1 MHGGIGSGA
10 PRGNR
15 NALRHGA
22 YTREAIAEYRRL
34 RTLIKQ
40 SRKLL
45 CKLVAFELAVV
56 ACRFDG
62 ALKQKTRR
70 LSGGGEA
77 ARLWPR

>member
-22 YTREAIAEYRRL
+22 YTREAIAEYRQL

-40 SRKLL
+40 RGSYYANSSERLISL
-45 CKLVAFELAVV
+45 AFELAVV

-62 ALKQKTRR
+62 ALKA
-70 LSGGGEA
+70 GD
-77 ARLWPR
+77 